1 MRRTIEGGTNLKNRL
16 TNKETALSVFC
27 FILGMTLFVLVMF
40 LTLILNGNGNI
51 FGYVKNHANDIITVA
66 VTIAVL
72 TALTFF
78 YFWFENK
85 SVLAKPSQILEI
97 FILFSVAAVGYAV
110 VAKFI
115 SPVARPASFVA
126 MMLIMLFRRRDAIFL
141 NTIYA
146 IIMLVIDRY
155 ANEQSAQALNIY
167 ISYASF
173 LSTFCSGIVA
183 IFLFKKIKTRIG
195 SVMAGLVLLVPVL
208 IINAAILFVTAGKIS
223 LEYLLVNYLLYSV
236 LDCVFSVLAFFFLLP
251 VFEIV
256 FAHLT
261 PFRLRELTSDNA
273 KIIKLLKKNALGTY
287 NHSVVVAQLAEACAA
302 AIGEDPEMARAA
314 AYYHDVG
321 KLKNPEMFA
330 ENQSDVNLHQQLTPE
345 LSVDIIRS
353 HTRDGAKLIKKNHLP
368 EFLAEVAVEHHGT
381 MPIKYFYAKAL
392 KMSDGEL
399 RMGSYSYNGP
409 TPTSKI
415 AAIIMIVDSS
425 EAATRSLSDR
435 SPDKVEALV
444 KSIIEERMNLDQ
456 FADCDITMR
465 ELSVITATIV
475 TQLTGVY
482 HKRVEYPK
490 LTISKK

>member
-1 MRRTIEGGTNLKNRL
+1 MKNRL
-16 TNKETALSVFC
+16 TNKEIALSIFC

-40 LTLILNGNGNI
+40 LTLILNGNGNV
-51 FGYVKNHANDIITVA
+51 FTYVREHVHNIVTVA
-66 VTIAVL
+66 VTIGVL

-85 SVLAKPSQILEI
+85 NVLAKPSQILEI
-97 FILFSVAAVGYAV
+97 FILFSLAAVGYAL
-110 VAKFI
+110 VAKFV

-141 NTIYA
+141 NTIFA

-155 ANEQSAQALNIY
+155 ANEQASHALNVY

-195 SVMAGLVLLVPVL
+195 SVMSGFVLLVPVL
-208 IINAAILFVTAGKIS
+208 IINAAILIVTAGEITI
-223 LEYLLVNYLLYSV
+223 EYLLVDFLLNCI
-236 LDCVFSVLAFFFLLP
+236 LDCIFSVLAFFLLLP
-251 VFEIV
+251 VFEFV

-261 PFRLRELTSDNA
+261 TFRLRELTSESS
-273 KIIKLLKKNALGTY
+273 KILRLLKKNALGTY

-368 EFLAEVAVEHHGT
+368 EFLADVAVEHHGT
-381 MPIKYFYAKAL
+381 LPIKYFYAKAL

-415 AAIIMIVDSS
+415 AAIIMIADAS

-435 SPDKVEALV
+435 SPAKVEAMV

-465 ELSVITATIV
+465 ELSIIAVTVA

-482 HKRVEYPK
+482 HSRVEYPK
-490 LTISKK
+490 LTISNKNR

>member
-1 MRRTIEGGTNLKNRL
+1 MKNRL
-16 TNKETALSVFC
+16 TNKEIALSVFC
-27 FILGMTLFVLVMF
+27 FFLGMTLFVLVVF
-40 LTLILNGNGNI
+40 LTLIINGNGNI
-51 FGYVKNHANDIITVA
+51 FSYVQEHVNNIVTVA

-85 SVLAKPSQILEI
+85 SVLSKPSQILEI
-97 FILFSVAAVGYAV
+97 FILFSVAAIGYALIGWFV
-110 VAKFI
+110 N
-115 SPVARPASFVA
+115 PVARPASFVA

-141 NTIYA
+141 NTIFA

-155 ANEQSAQALNIY
+155 ANEQSGQFINIY
-167 ISYASF
+167 VSYAGF

-183 IFLFKKIKTRIG
+183 IFLFKNIKTRIG
-195 SVMAGLVLLVPVL
+195 SVMAGFVLLVPVL
-208 IINAAILFVTAGKIS
+208 IINAAILIVTAGQITV
-223 LEYLLVNYLLYSV
+223 EYLLVNFLLYSV

-261 PFRLRELTSDNA
+261 PFRLRELTSDSA

-302 AIGEDPEMARAA
+302 AIGEDPEVARAA

-321 KLKNPEMFA
+321 KIKNPEMFA

-368 EFLAEVAVEHHGT
+368 EFLADVAVEHHGT
-381 MPIKYFYAKAL
+381 LPIKYFYAKAL

-399 RMGSYSYNGP
+399 RMGNYSYNGP

-415 AAIIMIVDSS
+415 AAIIMIADAS

-444 KSIIEERMNLDQ
+444 KSIIEERMNLEQ
-456 FADCDITMR
+456 FSDCDITMR
-465 ELSVITATIV
+465 ELSIIAVTVA

-482 HKRVEYPK
+482 HSRVEYPK
-490 LTISKK
+490 LTITNKNR